1 MAILR
6 PLAVE
11 AAIAFRQS
19 VDFMLEAITDSI
31 EDDFCFP
38 AKHMPVVAPVFV
50 PCREG
55 KSLLSFVKRRSIFK
69 RRTQARW
76 SDL

>member
-11 AAIAFRQS
+11 AAIKFRES
-19 VDFMLEAITDSI
+19 VDFMLSAIEDGI
-31 EDDFCFP
+31 ADDFCFP
-38 AKHMPVVAPVFV
+38 AKHMPKLEPVFV

-69 RRTQARW
+69 RKTCQRW